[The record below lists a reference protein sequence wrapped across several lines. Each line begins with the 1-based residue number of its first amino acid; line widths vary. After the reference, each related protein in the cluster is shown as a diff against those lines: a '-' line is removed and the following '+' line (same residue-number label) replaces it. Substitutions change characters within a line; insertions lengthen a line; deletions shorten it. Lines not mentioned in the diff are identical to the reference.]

1 MYIIKTYLAKIYS
14 TNTYTKKKSIQN
26 ELCNKTNLRQQCI
39 SHKIRQ
45 NFIQQNVCNKHLYKK
60 QLSNKNLVL
69 TTKMLTKKVENGLQ
83 QIVSKNIYIYIKKL
97 HTAKMYTT

>member
-1 MYIIKTYLAKIYS
+1 MNYATKQIYDNNAYRIKLDKTLS
-14 TNTYTKKKSIQN
+14 
-26 ELCNKTNLRQQCI
+26 NKT
-39 SHKIRQ
+39 
-45 NFIQQNVCNKHLYKK
+45 CNKHLYKK

-83 QIVSKNIYIYIKKL
+83 QKVYNKLYQKIYIYIKKL